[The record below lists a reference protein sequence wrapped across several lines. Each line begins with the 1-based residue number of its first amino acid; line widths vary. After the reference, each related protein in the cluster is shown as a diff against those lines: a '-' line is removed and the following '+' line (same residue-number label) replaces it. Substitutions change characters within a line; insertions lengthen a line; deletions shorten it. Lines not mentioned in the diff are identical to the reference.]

1 MLNIDNFIFKLNKTT
16 STKKYYRCVD
26 PHCTVTVHTDVDD
39 VMLNINGDHCH
50 PCEPEEVQIRKF
62 KQAVKIRAI
71 NETTPIP
78 QIYDEEATRID
89 LSTLSIASLPSQRE
103 ISQ

>member
-1 MLNIDNFIFKLNKTT
+1 M
-16 STKKYYRCVD
+16 
-26 PHCTVTVHTDVDD
+26 TVHTDVDD

-50 PCEPEEVQIRKF
+50 PCEPEEIQIRKF
-62 KQAVKIRAI
+62 KQAVKIRAM

-78 QIYDEEATRID
+78 QIDDEEATRID
-89 LSTLSIASLPSQRE
+89 LSALSIASLPSQRE